1 MPKIIVLYILKQ
13 VTKTIFFTF
22 LILFGIL
29 FFNESIQ
36 FLEKASRGDLYPS
49 LLIPVLFYS
58 LPATLEVSIP
68 ISVFLGILIS
78 IFNLNKTNE
87 LSFIYQLG
95 MGQKNLTLI
104 TLIPVIFCSIFVFFN
119 SFYFVP
125 QSNENLSFL
134 SDSQSFSDKFKLM
147 GEGKI
152 NTFPDLGGI
161 IFAKEASDRG
171 FKDVFANFSSENSDL
186 ILNSKEVLGS
196 SQDEKLNKLTFER
209 GNLVIPSQSG
219 TIDLEFEE
227 LFFLFNKKQKLAEKN
242 IERMSLSLLI
252 QEDINEDFYTEFLKR
267 LSLSLMLIISSL
279 LAIPLSLRMAKKGR
293 FTMILSGLVIFLTYY
308 GLVQGQKALVL
319 ESSFSSFQV
328 FSFLHFIF
336 VTIWLLLYGLE
347 QYRFEL
353 VNFIIARNSKN
364 FFIQAFFLTA
374 LVFFLLNILYF
385 KCKNRH
391 IYLISYSYT
400 CLYI

>member
-78 IFNLNKTNE
+78 IYNLNKTNE

-95 MGQKNLTLI
+95 MGQKNLTLV
-104 TLIPVIFCSIFVFFN
+104 TLIPVIFCSFFVFFN

-152 NTFPDLGGI
+152 NAFPDLGGI

-171 FKDVFANFSSENSDL
+171 FKDVFANFNSENSDL

-196 SQDEKLNKLTFER
+196 SQDEKLNKLTFES

-242 IERMSLSLLI
+242 IEKMSLSLLI
-252 QEDINEDFYTEFLKR
+252 QEDKNEDFYTEFLKR

-328 FSFLHFIF
+328 FSVLHFIF

-374 LVFFLLNILYF
+374 LVLFLLNILYF
-385 KCKNRH
+385 NF
-391 IYLISYSYT
+391 
-400 CLYI
+400 

>member
-58 LPATLEVSIP
+58 LPAILEVSIP

-78 IFNLNKTNE
+78 IYNLNKTNE

-95 MGQKNLTLI
+95 MGQKNLTFV
-104 TLIPVIFCSIFVFFN
+104 TLIPVIFCSFFVFFN

-152 NTFPDLGGI
+152 NAFPDLGGI

-171 FKDVFANFSSENSDL
+171 FKDVFANFNSENSDL

-196 SQDEKLNKLTFER
+196 SQDEKLNKLTFES

-219 TIDLEFEE
+219 IIDLEFEE

-242 IERMSLSLLI
+242 MEKMSLSLLI
-252 QEDINEDFYTEFLKR
+252 QEDKNEDFYTEFLKR

-279 LAIPLSLRMAKKGR
+279 VAIPLSLRMANKGR

-308 GLVQGQKALVL
+308 GLVQGQKVLVL

-328 FSFLHFIF
+328 FSVLHLIF

-385 KCKNRH
+385 NF
-391 IYLISYSYT
+391 
-400 CLYI
+400 

>member
-58 LPATLEVSIP
+58 LPAILEVSIP

-78 IFNLNKTNE
+78 IYNLNKTNE

-95 MGQKNLTLI
+95 MGQKNLTLV
-104 TLIPVIFCSIFVFFN
+104 TLIPVIFCSFFVFFN

-152 NTFPDLGGI
+152 NAFPDLGGI

-171 FKDVFANFSSENSDL
+171 FKDVFANFNSENSDL

-196 SQDEKLNKLTFER
+196 SQDEKLNKLTFES
-209 GNLVIPSQSG
+209 GNLVIPSQNG

-242 IERMSLSLLI
+242 IEKMSLSLLI
-252 QEDINEDFYTEFLKR
+252 QEDKNEDFYAEFLKR

-319 ESSFSSFQV
+319 ESSFSSFQI
-328 FSFLHFIF
+328 FSVLHFIF

-374 LVFFLLNILYF
+374 LVFFLRNILYF
-385 KCKNRH
+385 NF
-391 IYLISYSYT
+391 
-400 CLYI
+400 

>member
-78 IFNLNKTNE
+78 IYNLNKTNE

-95 MGQKNLTLI
+95 MGQKNLTLV
-104 TLIPVIFCSIFVFFN
+104 TLIPVIFCSFFVFFN

-152 NTFPDLGGI
+152 NAFPDLGGI

-171 FKDVFANFSSENSDL
+171 FKDVFANFNSENSDL

-196 SQDEKLNKLTFER
+196 SQDEKLNKLTFES
-209 GNLVIPSQSG
+209 GNLVIPSQNG

-242 IERMSLSLLI
+242 IEKMSLSLLI
-252 QEDINEDFYTEFLKR
+252 QEDKNEEFYTEFLKR
-267 LSLSLMLIISSL
+267 FSLSLMLIISSL
-279 LAIPLSLRMAKKGR
+279 VAIPLSLRMAKKGR

-308 GLVQGQKALVL
+308 GLVQGQKVLVL

-328 FSFLHFIF
+328 FSVLHFIF
-336 VTIWLLLYGLE
+336 ATIWLLLYGLE

-374 LVFFLLNILYF
+374 LVFLLLNILYF
-385 KCKNRH
+385 NF
-391 IYLISYSYT
+391 
-400 CLYI
+400 

>member
-78 IFNLNKTNE
+78 IYNLNKTNE

-95 MGQKNLTLI
+95 MGQKNLTLV
-104 TLIPVIFCSIFVFFN
+104 TLIPVIFCSFFVFFN

-152 NTFPDLGGI
+152 NAFPDLGGI

-171 FKDVFANFSSENSDL
+171 FKDVFANFNSENSDL

-196 SQDEKLNKLTFER
+196 SQDEKLNKLTFES

-242 IERMSLSLLI
+242 IEKMSLSLLI
-252 QEDINEDFYTEFLKR
+252 QEDKNEDFYAEFLKR

-319 ESSFSSFQV
+319 ESSFSSFQI
-328 FSFLHFIF
+328 FSVLHFIF

-353 VNFIIARNSKN
+353 VNFITARNSKN
-364 FFIQAFFLTA
+364 FFIQVFFLTA

-385 KCKNRH
+385 NF
-391 IYLISYSYT
+391 
-400 CLYI
+400 

>member
-58 LPATLEVSIP
+58 LPAILEVSIP

-78 IFNLNKTNE
+78 IYNLNKTNE

-95 MGQKNLTLI
+95 MGQKNLTLV
-104 TLIPVIFCSIFVFFN
+104 TLIPVIFCSFFVFFN

-152 NTFPDLGGI
+152 NAFPDLGGI

-171 FKDVFANFSSENSDL
+171 FKDVFANFNSENSDL

-196 SQDEKLNKLTFER
+196 SQDEKLNKLTFES

-242 IERMSLSLLI
+242 IEKMSLSLLI
-252 QEDINEDFYTEFLKR
+252 QEDKNEDFYTEFLKR

-328 FSFLHFIF
+328 FSVLHFIF

-385 KCKNRH
+385 NF
-391 IYLISYSYT
+391 
-400 CLYI
+400 

>member
-78 IFNLNKTNE
+78 IYNLNKTNE

-95 MGQKNLTLI
+95 MGQKNLTLV
-104 TLIPVIFCSIFVFFN
+104 TLIPVIFCSFFVFFN

-152 NTFPDLGGI
+152 NAFPDLGGI

-171 FKDVFANFSSENSDL
+171 FKDVFANFNSENSDL

-196 SQDEKLNKLTFER
+196 SQDEKLNKLTFES

-242 IERMSLSLLI
+242 IEKMSLSLLI
-252 QEDINEDFYTEFLKR
+252 QEDKNEDFYAEFLKR

-328 FSFLHFIF
+328 FSVLHFIF

-374 LVFFLLNILYF
+374 LVLFLLNILYF
-385 KCKNRH
+385 NF
-391 IYLISYSYT
+391 
-400 CLYI
+400 

>member
-58 LPATLEVSIP
+58 LPAILEVSIP

-78 IFNLNKTNE
+78 IYNLNKTNE

-95 MGQKNLTLI
+95 MGQKNLTLV
-104 TLIPVIFCSIFVFFN
+104 TLIPVIFCSFFVFFN

-171 FKDVFANFSSENSDL
+171 FKDVFANFNSENSDL

-196 SQDEKLNKLTFER
+196 SQDEKLNKLTFES

-242 IERMSLSLLI
+242 IEKMSLSLLI
-252 QEDINEDFYTEFLKR
+252 QEDKNEDFYTEFFKR

-279 LAIPLSLRMAKKGR
+279 VAIPLSLRMAKKGR

-308 GLVQGQKALVL
+308 GLVQGQKVLVL

-328 FSFLHFIF
+328 FSVLHFIF

-385 KCKNRH
+385 NF
-391 IYLISYSYT
+391 
-400 CLYI
+400 

>member
-242 IERMSLSLLI
+242 IEKMSLSLLI
-252 QEDINEDFYTEFLKR
+252 QEDKNEDFYTEFFKR

-279 LAIPLSLRMAKKGR
+279 VAIPLSLRMAKKGR

-385 KCKNRH
+385 NF
-391 IYLISYSYT
+391 
-400 CLYI
+400 

>member
-171 FKDVFANFSSENSDL
+171 FKDVFANFNSENSDL

-279 LAIPLSLRMAKKGR
+279 LAIPLSLRMSKKGR

-385 KCKNRH
+385 NF
-391 IYLISYSYT
+391 
-400 CLYI
+400 

>member
-78 IFNLNKTNE
+78 IYNLNKTNE

-95 MGQKNLTLI
+95 MGQKNLTLV
-104 TLIPVIFCSIFVFFN
+104 TLIPVIFCSFFVFFN

-152 NTFPDLGGI
+152 NAFPDLGGI

-171 FKDVFANFSSENSDL
+171 FKDVFANFNSENSDL

-196 SQDEKLNKLTFER
+196 SQDEKLNKLTFES

-242 IERMSLSLLI
+242 IEKMSLSLLI
-252 QEDINEDFYTEFLKR
+252 QEDKNEDFYTEFLKR

-328 FSFLHFIF
+328 FSVLHFIF
-336 VTIWLLLYGLE
+336 VAIWLLLYGLE

-364 FFIQAFFLTA
+364 FFIQVFFLTA

-385 KCKNRH
+385 NF
-391 IYLISYSYT
+391 
-400 CLYI
+400 

>member
-78 IFNLNKTNE
+78 IYNLNKTNE

-95 MGQKNLTLI
+95 MGQKNLTLV
-104 TLIPVIFCSIFVFFN
+104 TLIPVIFCSFFVFFN

-152 NTFPDLGGI
+152 NAFPDLGGI

-171 FKDVFANFSSENSDL
+171 FKDVFANFNSENSDL

-196 SQDEKLNKLTFER
+196 SQDEKLNKLTFES

-242 IERMSLSLLI
+242 IEKMSLSLLI
-252 QEDINEDFYTEFLKR
+252 QEDKNEDFYAEFLKR
-267 LSLSLMLIISSL
+267 ISLSLMLIISSL

-319 ESSFSSFQV
+319 ESSFSSFQI
-328 FSFLHFIF
+328 FSVLHFIF

-353 VNFIIARNSKN
+353 VNFIVARNSKN

-374 LVFFLLNILYF
+374 LVFLLLNILYF
-385 KCKNRH
+385 NF
-391 IYLISYSYT
+391 
-400 CLYI
+400 

>member
-78 IFNLNKTNE
+78 IYNLNKTNE

-95 MGQKNLTLI
+95 MGQKNLTLV
-104 TLIPVIFCSIFVFFN
+104 TLIPVIFCSFFVFFN

-152 NTFPDLGGI
+152 NAFPDLGGI

-171 FKDVFANFSSENSDL
+171 FKDVFANFNSENSDL

-196 SQDEKLNKLTFER
+196 SQDEKLNKLTFES
-209 GNLVIPSQSG
+209 GNLVIPSLSG

-242 IERMSLSLLI
+242 IEKMSLSLLI
-252 QEDINEDFYTEFLKR
+252 QEDKNEDFYTEFLKR

-308 GLVQGQKALVL
+308 GLVQGQKVLVL

-328 FSFLHFIF
+328 FSVLHFIF
-336 VTIWLLLYGLE
+336 VAIWLLLY
-347 QYRFEL
+347 
-353 VNFIIARNSKN
+353 
-364 FFIQAFFLTA
+364 
-374 LVFFLLNILYF
+374 
-385 KCKNRH
+385 
-391 IYLISYSYT
+391 
-400 CLYI
+400 

>member
-78 IFNLNKTNE
+78 IYNLNKTNE

-95 MGQKNLTLI
+95 MGQKNLTLV
-104 TLIPVIFCSIFVFFN
+104 TLIPVIFCSFFVFFN

-134 SDSQSFSDKFKLM
+134 SESQSFSDKFKLM

-152 NTFPDLGGI
+152 NAFPDLGGI

-171 FKDVFANFSSENSDL
+171 FKDVFANFNSENSDL

-196 SQDEKLNKLTFER
+196 SQDEKLNKLTFES

-242 IERMSLSLLI
+242 IEKMSLSLLI
-252 QEDINEDFYTEFLKR
+252 QEDKNEDFYAEFLKR

-319 ESSFSSFQV
+319 ESSFSSFQI
-328 FSFLHFIF
+328 FSVLLFIF

-364 FFIQAFFLTA
+364 FFIQAFFLAA

-385 KCKNRH
+385 NF
-391 IYLISYSYT
+391 
-400 CLYI
+400 

>member
-49 LLIPVLFYS
+49 LLIPVLFFS
-58 LPATLEVSIP
+58 LPAILEVSVP

-78 IFNLNKTNE
+78 IYNLNKTNE

-95 MGQKNLTLI
+95 MGQKNLTFI
-104 TLIPVIFCSIFVFFN
+104 TLIPVIFCSFFIFFN

-125 QSNENLSFL
+125 QSNEKLSFL

-152 NTFPDLGGI
+152 NTFPDLDGI
-161 IFAKEASDRG
+161 IYAKEASERG
-171 FKDVFANFSSENSDL
+171 FKDVFANFNTKDSDL

-196 SQDEKLNKLTFER
+196 SLDEKLNKLTFEY
-209 GNLVIPSQSG
+209 GNLIIPSQNG

-227 LFFLFNKKQKLAEKN
+227 LFFLFNKKQKLSEKN
-242 IERMSLSLLI
+242 IEKMPLNLLI
-252 QEDINEDFYTEFLKR
+252 QEDKNEDFYTEFLKR
-267 LSLSLMLIISSL
+267 LSLSIMLIISSL
-279 LAIPLSLRMAKKGR
+279 LAIPLSLRMAKIGR

-308 GLVQGQKALVL
+308 GLVQGQKVLVF
-319 ESSFSSFQV
+319 ESSFSSFQI
-328 FSFLHFIF
+328 FGISHFIF
-336 VTIWLLLYGLE
+336 VTIWLLLFGLE

-353 VNFIIARNSKN
+353 GNFMMARNSKK

-385 KCKNRH
+385 NF
-391 IYLISYSYT
+391 
-400 CLYI
+400 

>member
-78 IFNLNKTNE
+78 IYNLNKTNE

-95 MGQKNLTLI
+95 MGQKNLTLV
-104 TLIPVIFCSIFVFFN
+104 TLIPVIFCSFFVFFN

-152 NTFPDLGGI
+152 NAFPDLGGI

-171 FKDVFANFSSENSDL
+171 FKDVFANFNSENSDL

-196 SQDEKLNKLTFER
+196 SQDEKLNKLTFES

-242 IERMSLSLLI
+242 IEKMSLSLLI
-252 QEDINEDFYTEFLKR
+252 QEDKNEDFYAEFLKR

-319 ESSFSSFQV
+319 ESSFSSFQI
-328 FSFLHFIF
+328 FSVLHFIF

-374 LVFFLLNILYF
+374 LVFLLLNILYF
-385 KCKNRH
+385 NF
-391 IYLISYSYT
+391 
-400 CLYI
+400 

>member
-78 IFNLNKTNE
+78 IYNLNKTNE

-95 MGQKNLTLI
+95 MGQKNLTLV
-104 TLIPVIFCSIFVFFN
+104 TLIPVIFCSFFVFFN

-171 FKDVFANFSSENSDL
+171 FKDVFANFNSENSDL

-196 SQDEKLNKLTFER
+196 SQDEKLNKLTFES

-242 IERMSLSLLI
+242 MEKMSLSLLI
-252 QEDINEDFYTEFLKR
+252 QEDKNEDFYREFLKR

-279 LAIPLSLRMAKKGR
+279 VAIPLSLRMAKKGR

-308 GLVQGQKALVL
+308 GLVQGQKVLVL

-328 FSFLHFIF
+328 FSVLHFIF

-353 VNFIIARNSKN
+353 VNFIIVRNSKN

-385 KCKNRH
+385 NF
-391 IYLISYSYT
+391 
-400 CLYI
+400 

>member
-353 VNFIIARNSKN
+353 VNFIISRNSKN

-385 KCKNRH
+385 NF
-391 IYLISYSYT
+391 
-400 CLYI
+400 

>member
-49 LLIPVLFYS
+49 LLIPVLFFS
-58 LPATLEVSIP
+58 LPAILEVSIP

-78 IFNLNKTNE
+78 IYNLNKTNE

-95 MGQKNLTLI
+95 MGQKNLTLV
-104 TLIPVIFCSIFVFFN
+104 TLIPVIFCSFFVFFN

-171 FKDVFANFSSENSDL
+171 FKDVFANFNSENSDL

-196 SQDEKLNKLTFER
+196 SQDEKLNKLTFES
-209 GNLVIPSQSG
+209 GNLVIPSQGG

-242 IERMSLSLLI
+242 IEKMSLSLLI
-252 QEDINEDFYTEFLKR
+252 QEDKNEDFYTEFLKR

-308 GLVQGQKALVL
+308 GLVQGQKVLVL

-328 FSFLHFIF
+328 FSVLHFIF

-385 KCKNRH
+385 NF
-391 IYLISYSYT
+391 
-400 CLYI
+400 

>member
-161 IFAKEASDRG
+161 IFAKEASERG

-279 LAIPLSLRMAKKGR
+279 LAIPLSLRMSKKGR

-385 KCKNRH
+385 NF
-391 IYLISYSYT
+391 
-400 CLYI
+400 

>member
-49 LLIPVLFYS
+49 LLIPVLIYS
-58 LPATLEVSIP
+58 LPAILEVSIP

-78 IFNLNKTNE
+78 IYNLNKTNE

-95 MGQKNLTLI
+95 MGQKNLTLV
-104 TLIPVIFCSIFVFFN
+104 TLSPVIFCSFFVFFN

-171 FKDVFANFSSENSDL
+171 FKDVFANFNSENSDL

-196 SQDEKLNKLTFER
+196 SQDEKLNKLTFES

-242 IERMSLSLLI
+242 IEKMSLSLLI
-252 QEDINEDFYTEFLKR
+252 QEDKNEDFYAEFLKR

-319 ESSFSSFQV
+319 ESSFSSFQI
-328 FSFLHFIF
+328 FSVLHFIF

-385 KCKNRH
+385 NF
-391 IYLISYSYT
+391 
-400 CLYI
+400 

>member
-58 LPATLEVSIP
+58 LPAILEVSIP

-78 IFNLNKTNE
+78 IYNLNKTNE

-95 MGQKNLTLI
+95 MGQKNLTLV
-104 TLIPVIFCSIFVFFN
+104 TLIPVIFCSFFVFFN

-152 NTFPDLGGI
+152 NAFPDLGGI

-171 FKDVFANFSSENSDL
+171 FKDVFANFNSENSDL

-196 SQDEKLNKLTFER
+196 SQDEKLNKLTFES

-328 FSFLHFIF
+328 FSVLHFIF

-385 KCKNRH
+385 NF
-391 IYLISYSYT
+391 
-400 CLYI
+400 

>member
-78 IFNLNKTNE
+78 IYNLNKTNE

-95 MGQKNLTLI
+95 MGQKNLTLV
-104 TLIPVIFCSIFVFFN
+104 TLIPVIFCSFFVFFN

-152 NTFPDLGGI
+152 NTFPDLDGI

-171 FKDVFANFSSENSDL
+171 FKDVFANFNSENSDL

-196 SQDEKLNKLTFER
+196 SQDEKLNKLTFES

-242 IERMSLSLLI
+242 IEKMSLSLLI
-252 QEDINEDFYTEFLKR
+252 QEDKNEDFYTEFLKR

-328 FSFLHFIF
+328 FSVLHLIF

-374 LVFFLLNILYF
+374 LVFFLLNVLYF
-385 KCKNRH
+385 NF
-391 IYLISYSYT
+391 
-400 CLYI
+400 

>member
-49 LLIPVLFYS
+49 LLIPVLFFS
-58 LPATLEVSIP
+58 LPAILEVSIP

-78 IFNLNKTNE
+78 IYNLNKTNE

-95 MGQKNLTLI
+95 MGQKNLTLV
-104 TLIPVIFCSIFVFFN
+104 TLIPVIFCSLFVFFN

-125 QSNENLSFL
+125 KSNENLSFL

-171 FKDVFANFSSENSDL
+171 FKDVFANFNSENSDL

-196 SQDEKLNKLTFER
+196 SQDEKLNKLTFES

-242 IERMSLSLLI
+242 IEKMSLSLLI
-252 QEDINEDFYTEFLKR
+252 QEDKNEDFYREFLKR

-279 LAIPLSLRMAKKGR
+279 VAIPLSLRMANKGR

-308 GLVQGQKALVL
+308 GLVQGQKVLVL
-319 ESSFSSFQV
+319 ESSFSSLQV
-328 FSFLHFIF
+328 FSVLHFIF

-353 VNFIIARNSKN
+353 VNFIIVRNSKN

-385 KCKNRH
+385 NF
-391 IYLISYSYT
+391 
-400 CLYI
+400 

>member
-49 LLIPVLFYS
+49 LLIPVLVYS
-58 LPATLEVSIP
+58 LPAILEVSIP

-78 IFNLNKTNE
+78 IYNLNKTNE

-95 MGQKNLTLI
+95 MGQKNLTFV
-104 TLIPVIFCSIFVFFN
+104 TLIPVIFCSFFVFFN

-161 IFAKEASDRG
+161 IFAKEASERG
-171 FKDVFANFSSENSDL
+171 FKDVFANFNSENSDL

-196 SQDEKLNKLTFER
+196 SQDEKLNKLTFES

-242 IERMSLSLLI
+242 IEKMSLSLLI
-252 QEDINEDFYTEFLKR
+252 QEDKNEDFYTEFLKR

-279 LAIPLSLRMAKKGR
+279 VAIPLSLRMAKKGR

-308 GLVQGQKALVL
+308 GLVQGQKVLVL

-328 FSFLHFIF
+328 FSVLHFIF

-385 KCKNRH
+385 NF
-391 IYLISYSYT
+391 
-400 CLYI
+400 

>member
-58 LPATLEVSIP
+58 LPVTLEVSIP

-78 IFNLNKTNE
+78 IYNLNKTNE

-95 MGQKNLTLI
+95 MGQKNLTLV
-104 TLIPVIFCSIFVFFN
+104 TLIPVIFCSFFVFFN

-152 NTFPDLGGI
+152 NTFPDLDGI

-171 FKDVFANFSSENSDL
+171 FKDVFANFNSENSDL

-196 SQDEKLNKLTFER
+196 SQDEKLNKLTFES

-242 IERMSLSLLI
+242 IEKMSLSLLI
-252 QEDINEDFYTEFLKR
+252 QEDKNEDFYTEFLKR

-328 FSFLHFIF
+328 FSVLHLIF

-347 QYRFEL
+347 QYRFEI

-374 LVFFLLNILYF
+374 LVFFLLNVLYF
-385 KCKNRH
+385 NF
-391 IYLISYSYT
+391 
-400 CLYI
+400 